1 MTRICRAAYL
11 WASMILLVL
20 GTGSSWNRDLGLW
33 PFLNSIRVGI
43 SRVTPPPQ
51 FGGWTFKTT
60 HSWH

>member
-20 GTGSSWNRDLGLW
+20 GTGSSWNRDLGPLVVPEQYSGW
-33 PFLNSIRVGI
+33 NQPSD
-43 SRVTPPPQ
+43 SPPP

-60 HSWH
+60 LSWH